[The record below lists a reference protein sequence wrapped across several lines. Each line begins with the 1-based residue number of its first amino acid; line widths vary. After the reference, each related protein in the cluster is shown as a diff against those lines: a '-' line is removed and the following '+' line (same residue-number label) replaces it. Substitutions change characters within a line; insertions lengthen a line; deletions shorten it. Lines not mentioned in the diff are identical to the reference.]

1 MSEKAEP
8 KIIVKLLLLGDSSVG
23 KTSII
28 IKYISNKFMDT
39 NIATLGVDYMDKTVD
54 YNNLKVFLQIWDTS
68 GEEKF
73 RSITRNF
80 YRNADGLLVVFDL
93 TCRES
98 FNHVKNWINEAKEHK
113 NDIKTILVGNKLDLE
128 DEREVDKETA
138 LKFAEKNNLKYLET
152 SAKNGKN
159 INNSF
164 KEMIALILNDKTE
177 QEIKKEFTKSDS
189 SISINSGKD
198 GKKIKKSC
206 C

>member
-1 MSEKAEP
+1 MSEKAKP

-93 TCRES
+93 TCKES

-177 QEIKKEFTKSDS
+177 QKKKKEFTKSDS

>member
-93 TCRES
+93 TCKES

-138 LKFAEKNNLKYLET
+138 LKFAEKNNLKYFET

>member
-93 TCRES
+93 TCKES

-198 GKKIKKSC
+198 EKKIKQSC

>member
-113 NDIKTILVGNKLDLE
+113 NGIKTILVGNKLDLE

>member
-93 TCRES
+93 TCKES

-177 QEIKKEFTKSDS
+177 KEIKKEFTKSDS

-198 GKKIKKSC
+198 EKKIKKSC

>member
-93 TCRES
+93 TCKES

-113 NDIKTILVGNKLDLE
+113 NDIKAILVGNKLDLE

>member
-1 MSEKAEP
+1 
-8 KIIVKLLLLGDSSVG
+8 
-23 KTSII
+23 
-28 IKYISNKFMDT
+28 MDT

-93 TCRES
+93 TCKES

-128 DEREVDKETA
+128 VEREVDKETE

>member
-1 MSEKAEP
+1 M
-8 KIIVKLLLLGDSSVG
+8 
-23 KTSII
+23 
-28 IKYISNKFMDT
+28 
-39 NIATLGVDYMDKTVD
+39 
-54 YNNLKVFLQIWDTS
+54 
-68 GEEKF
+68 
-73 RSITRNF
+73 
-80 YRNADGLLVVFDL
+80 
-93 TCRES
+93 
-98 FNHVKNWINEAKEHK
+98 
-113 NDIKTILVGNKLDLE
+113 VGNKLDLE

>member
-93 TCRES
+93 TCKES

>member
-93 TCRES
+93 TCKES

-138 LKFAEKNNLKYLET
+138 LKFAGKNNLKYLET

-198 GKKIKKSC
+198 EKKIKKSC

>member
-8 KIIVKLLLLGDSSVG
+8 KIIVKLSLLGDSSVG

-73 RSITRNF
+73 CSITRNF

-93 TCRES
+93 TCKES

>member
-1 MSEKAEP
+1 MNSEQEAQ
-8 KIIVKLLLLGDSSVG
+8 IVLKLLLLGDSSVG

-93 TCRES
+93 TCKES

>member
-93 TCRES
+93 TCKES

-113 NDIKTILVGNKLDLE
+113 NGIKTILVGNKLDLE

-198 GKKIKKSC
+198 EKKIKKSC

>member
-93 TCRES
+93 TCKES
-98 FNHVKNWINEAKEHK
+98 FNHVKNWLNEAKEHK

-128 DEREVDKETA
+128 DEREVNKETA

-164 KEMIALILNDKTE
+164 KEMISLILNDKTE

>member
-93 TCRES
+93 TCKES

-189 SISINSGKD
+189 SISMDSGKD

>member
-93 TCRES
+93 TCKES
-98 FNHVKNWINEAKEHK
+98 FNHVKNWINQAKEHK

>member
-93 TCRES
+93 TCKES

-128 DEREVDKETA
+128 DEREVNKETA

-164 KEMIALILNDKTE
+164 KEMISLILNDKTE

>member
-8 KIIVKLLLLGDSSVG
+8 KITVKLLLLGDSSVG

-93 TCRES
+93 TCKES

>member
-93 TCRES
+93 TCKES

-198 GKKIKKSC
+198 EKKIKKSC

>member
-93 TCRES
+93 TCKES

-128 DEREVDKETA
+128 DEREVDKETV

-177 QEIKKEFTKSDS
+177 QEIKKEFTKLDS

-198 GKKIKKSC
+198 GKKIKTSC